1 MIRGAEGEFTWEK
14 KDGDGYVC
22 VALNRHQY
30 NGKHWNSFLNV
41 IFQELSEQLENKYD
55 KKVISLDDYGEN
67 LIILHPISS
76 VDVTEDGFKYFIQEQ
91 KYCWT
96 VMRDT
101 DGVDQLDRVLFAI
114 DKIKSLVN
122 TELSN

>member
-1 MIRGAEGEFTWEK
+1 MNPFI
-14 KDGDGYVC
+14 
-22 VALNRHQY
+22 
-30 NGKHWNSFLNV
+30 
-41 IFQELSEQLENKYD
+41 QELSEQLENKYD